1 MSEVTQAELSPRA
14 RRHQRTQ
21 QAIIDA
27 ARQIIRETGIEGLSM
42 RAIADRI
49 DYSPAG
55 LYEYFGSKEE
65 IVGAVCAQGFEWLA
79 RRLAQ
84 VDQALPPTDYMLE
97 LGMAYIDF
105 AIHNADS
112 FLLMFTTF
120 PLAAIDKN
128 QLSTLDRE
136 ALMDEQSAFGI
147 LVQGVQRCVAE
158 GIYHP
163 KPGFDVL
170 EMTYA
175 SWSQVHG
182 LAMLHITNDTLLPF
196 DYTAV
201 ERATLRAFGA
211 GLAHQ

>member
-1 MSEVTQAELSPRA
+1 MNEAELTPRE

-27 ARQIIRETGIEGLSM
+27 ARQIIREAGVENLSM

-65 IVGAVCAQGFEWLA
+65 IVGAVCAQSFE
-79 RRLAQ
+79 RLAQ
-84 VDQALPPTDYMLE
+84 CLARVDRKLAPTEYMLE

-105 AIHNADS
+105 AVHNADS

-120 PLAAIDKN
+120 PLSGIDKN
-128 QLSTLDRE
+128 QISTFDE
-136 ALMDEQSAFGI
+136 ETVMDENSAFGL
-147 LVQGVQRCVAE
+147 LVQGVQRCIDE
-158 GIYHP
+158 GLYHP
-163 KPGFDVL
+163 NAACDL
-170 EMTYA
+170 LAMAYA

-182 LAMLHITNDTLLPF
+182 LAMLHITNGSLFPF

-201 ERATLRAFGA
+201 ARATLRAFGA
-211 GLAHQ
+211 GMAQV